1 MLIFCKVISAY
12 SEEIGYRIIFKRAY
26 IYIVIHIKEIEK
38 ILISNNL
45 SIRGFS
51 NFSYKKVTISQD
63 IFANSSKITS

>member
-12 SEEIGYRIIFKRAY
+12 SEEIGYRIIFKRVY

-51 NFSYKKVTISQD
+51 NFSCKKVTISQD